1 MKQNSFLFIFTF
13 LLIQTNF
20 IYAKD
25 IKSTAKIKPEIKSIV
40 IIKPEIIYD
49 ENIKYEKTEE
59 YKIPETVEKKKY
71 DFGFDLDIN
80 KEEKTIN
87 YWKVDVK
94 TNF

>member
-1 MKQNSFLFIFTF
+1 MKKNSFLFIFTF
-13 LLIQTNF
+13 LLIQANF

-59 YKIPETVEKKKY
+59 YKIPESLEKKKY

>member
-1 MKQNSFLFIFTF
+1 MKKNSFLFISIL
-13 LLIQTNF
+13 LLIHTHF

-25 IKSTAKIKPEIKSIV
+25 IKSSVEIKPKIKSIV
-40 IIKPEIIYD
+40 IIKPEIEYD
-49 ENIKYEKTEE
+49 ENIKYEKIEE
-59 YKIPETVEKKKY
+59 YKIPEIVEKKKY

>member
-1 MKQNSFLFIFTF
+1 MKKNSFLFIFTF

-20 IYAKD
+20 IYAKE
-25 IKSTAKIKPEIKSIV
+25 IKSTVETKPKIKSIV
-40 IIKPEIIYD
+40 IIKPEIEYD
-49 ENIKYEKTEE
+49 ENIKYEKIEE
-59 YKIPETVEKKKY
+59 YKIPEVVEKKKY

-80 KEEKTIN
+80 KEERTIN

>member
-1 MKQNSFLFIFTF
+1 MKKKSFLFIFTF

-20 IYAKD
+20 IYAKE
-25 IKSTAKIKPEIKSIV
+25 IKSIIEPKPNIKSIV
-40 IIKPEIIYD
+40 IIKPEIEYD

-59 YKIPETVEKKKY
+59 YKIPVIIEKKKY

-80 KEEKTIN
+80 KEERTIN

>member
-1 MKQNSFLFIFTF
+1 M
-13 LLIQTNF
+13 QTNF
-20 IYAKD
+20 IYAKN

-40 IIKPEIIYD
+40 IVKPEIRYD
-49 ENIKYEKTEE
+49 ENIKYEKIEE
-59 YKIPETVEKKKY
+59 YKIPEIVEKKKY

>member
-1 MKQNSFLFIFTF
+1 MKKNSFLFIFTF

-40 IIKPEIIYD
+40 IIKPEIRYD
-49 ENIKYEKTEE
+49 ENIKYEKIDE

-80 KEEKTIN
+80 KEERTIN
-87 YWKVDVK
+87 YWKVDIK

>member
-13 LLIQTNF
+13 LLIQINF

-40 IIKPEIIYD
+40 IIKPEIRYD
-49 ENIKYEKTEE
+49 ENIKYEKIEE

>member
-1 MKQNSFLFIFTF
+1 MKKNSFLFIFTF

-25 IKSTAKIKPEIKSIV
+25 IKSTAKIKPEIR
-40 IIKPEIIYD
+40 YD
-49 ENIKYEKTEE
+49 ENIKYEKIDE

>member
-1 MKQNSFLFIFTF
+1 MKKSSFLFIFTF
-13 LLIQTNF
+13 LLIQANF

-40 IIKPEIIYD
+40 IIKPEIKYD
-49 ENIKYEKTEE
+49 ENIKYEKIEE
-59 YKIPETVEKKKY
+59 YKIPETAEKKKY

-80 KEEKTIN
+80 KEERTIN

>member
-1 MKQNSFLFIFTF
+1 MKKNSFLFIFTF

-40 IIKPEIIYD
+40 IIKPEIRYD
-49 ENIKYEKTEE
+49 ENIKYEKIDE

>member
-1 MKQNSFLFIFTF
+1 MKKNSFLFIFTF

-20 IYAKD
+20 IYAKN
-25 IKSTAKIKPEIKSIV
+25 IKSTVETKPKIKSIV
-40 IIKPEIIYD
+40 IIKPEIEYN
-49 ENIKYEKTEE
+49 ENIKYEKIEE
-59 YKIPETVEKKKY
+59 YKIPETIEKKKY

-80 KEEKTIN
+80 KEERTIN